1 MEELFVKIVIKKQK
15 LMAIINQNIQDYE
28 IIIPNINDWES
39 FVSMGMVAREWK
51 DASQWVLGK
60 LALGVEK
67 VYGLDSIGKY
77 ATDIGINKKTLQ
89 RYRWVV
95 KHFPKV
101 KAGSTK
107 IMPFYAYEAVSN
119 TDDPGKWIDR
129 ATNEDWSPGRL
140 LREVQSF
147 KTGIPIEKLN
157 LMECPHCHKKFDPF
171 LTKKLKKV

>member
-1 MEELFVKIVIKKQK
+1 MNDLVTSTLSIEDLDKIDVQTF
-15 LMAIINQNIQDYE
+15 
-28 IIIPNINDWES
+28 DWET

-101 KAGSTK
+101 KAGTQK

-119 TDDPGKWIDR
+119 TDDPSKWIDK
-129 ATNEDWSPGRL
+129 AIDGDWSPGRL

-157 LMECPHCHKKFDPF
+157 LVECPRCHKKFDPF
-171 LTKKLKKV
+171 LTKKLNKV